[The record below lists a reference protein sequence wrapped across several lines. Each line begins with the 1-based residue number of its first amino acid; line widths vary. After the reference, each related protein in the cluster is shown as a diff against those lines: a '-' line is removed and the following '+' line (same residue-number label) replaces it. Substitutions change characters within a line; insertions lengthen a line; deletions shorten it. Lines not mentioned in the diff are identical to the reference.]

1 MEGIPMTYNG
11 TIYRPPTEANTFL
24 IPITEGCT
32 HNSCHFC
39 NMYQN
44 IPFRM
49 LPLSE
54 TEKYLQ
60 IMKNS
65 YRKYCEQIRRVYLV
79 GADPFALSAK
89 NLLERIDLIRKY
101 LPNAAVFTMY
111 ARTDNKASKSD
122 EDLVRLKEVG
132 VDDLYI
138 GVECGLNDVLEYLNK
153 GYSADETEKQC
164 IRLNTAGIRHCDLL
178 MLGTAGKGRGLEC
191 ARASAALENR
201 IKPHKI
207 LINTMSA
214 FVETKLDD
222 DIKKG
227 YFLPAT
233 EKENLEEEREFL
245 AGLELPDCYF
255 WALHP
260 LDSVKLDGI
269 LQEEKQ
275 QMLDA
280 LAWSIE
286 NVNENAINRTSR
298 VGTL

>member
-1 MEGIPMTYNG
+1 MDYNG
-11 TIYRPPTEANTFL
+11 TIYRPPVEANTFL
-24 IPITEGCT
+24 LPITEGCT
-32 HNSCHFC
+32 HNSCSFC
-39 NMYQN
+39 NMYQD

-54 TEKYLQ
+54 VEEYLQ
-60 IMKNS
+60 EVKNS
-65 YRKYCEQIRRVYLV
+65 YGRYCERIQRVYLV

-89 NLLERIDLIRKY
+89 NLLERITLIKKY
-101 LPNAAVFTMY
+101 LPNVKTITMY
-111 ARTDNKASKSD
+111 ARTDNIASKSD
-122 EDLVRLKEVG
+122 EDLKALKEAG

-138 GVECGLNDVLEYLNK
+138 GVECGLNDVLENLNK
-153 GYSADETEKQC
+153 GYSAEETKEQC
-164 IRLNTAGIRHCDLL
+164 LRLNVAHIRHCDLL

-191 ARASAALENR
+191 ARASATLENE

-214 FVETKLDD
+214 FVGTKLDE
-222 DIKKG
+222 DIKTG
-227 YFLPAT
+227 AFIPSS

-260 LDSVKLDGI
+260 LDSVRIDGI
-269 LQEEKQ
+269 LREDKQ
-275 QMLDA
+275 RMLDI
-280 LAWSIE
+280 LTKSICH
-286 NVNENAINRTSR
+286 VDENAINRTSR